1 MAFSG
6 VCVQEPATVY
16 SLYSLDKWSKKK
28 KTKEKLKLS
37 IYSKRQHGPIL
48 RNEKTSFLNSYRVWK
63 THSRGF
69 SIQFFI
75 IL

>member
-28 KTKEKLKLS
+28 KQRKNQNFLF
-37 IYSKRQHGPIL
+37 IQRQHGPNL
-48 RNEKTSFLNSYRVWK
+48 RNEKTSFLNSYRV
-63 THSRGF
+63 
-69 SIQFFI
+69 
-75 IL
+75 

>member
-16 SLYSLDKWSKKK
+16 SLFSLDKWSKKKK

-37 IYSKRQHGPIL
+37 IYSKRQHAW
-48 RNEKTSFLNSYRVWK
+48 S
-63 THSRGF
+63 HSKK
-69 SIQFFI
+69 
-75 IL
+75 LKN